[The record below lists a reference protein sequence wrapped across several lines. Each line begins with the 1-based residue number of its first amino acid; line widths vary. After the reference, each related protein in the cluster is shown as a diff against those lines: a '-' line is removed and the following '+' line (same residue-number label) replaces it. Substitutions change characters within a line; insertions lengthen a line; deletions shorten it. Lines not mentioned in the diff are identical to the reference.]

1 MKAFFDKLERAAG
14 RMVEQLDAQ
23 TQDTTVRVLTGEVF
37 THGSSPRHA
46 DAPPAAVEQ
55 PAITPPMP
63 HPEPVIPRQH
73 DAPSPSYTPATGT
86 PAIA

>member
-1 MKAFFDKLERAAG
+1 MKAFFHKLERAAE
-14 RMVEQLDAQ
+14 RLIEQLDAQ

-46 DAPPAAVEQ
+46 DAPPAADKQ
-55 PAITPPMP
+55 PVTTPPMP
-63 HPEPVIPRQH
+63 HPAPTTPHQH
-73 DAPSPSYTPATGT
+73 DAPLPSYTPTPNA